1 MGWSTSPS
9 GTTTTRTTAR
19 NTVSRRSTP
28 RVGDSSGSS
37 RWTPPLPPK
46 NSPRTPSL
54 TLTAKR
60 QSATAKLTG
69 RDVHDVAP
77 DTRVAVPVP
86 VFRAETRTTVNHSD
100 PHEVDMAAPTPNS
113 PVDDGVAHSTCTCLT
128 PTTIH
133 TCTFATAHSTRRTDD
148 LLTDGTSV
156 LLTPTRSPK
165 RGSGPVSRKCTLIHS
180 LPF

>member
-1 MGWSTSPS
+1 MG
-9 GTTTTRTTAR
+9 
-19 NTVSRRSTP
+19 

-77 DTRVAVPVP
+77 DTWVAVPVP

-113 PVDDGVAHSTCTCLT
+113 PVDDGVAHSTCT
-128 PTTIH
+128 
-133 TCTFATAHSTRRTDD
+133 FATAHSTRRTDD

-165 RGSGPVSRKCTLIHS
+165 RGSGPVSRKYSDSFFAFLIIS
-180 LPF
+180 IYA

>member
-77 DTRVAVPVP
+77 DTWVAVPVP
-86 VFRAETRTTVNHSD
+86 VFRAETHTTVNHSD
-100 PHEVDMAAPTPNS
+100 PHEVAVAAQRTLAET
-113 PVDDGVAHSTCTCLT
+113 DGVAHSTCACLT

-156 LLTPTRSPK
+156 LPTPTRSPK
-165 RGSGPVSRKCTLIHS
+165 RGLGSFSRIIIIIYIL
-180 LPF
+180 

>member
-54 TLTAKR
+54 TLTA
-60 QSATAKLTG
+60 
-69 RDVHDVAP
+69 
-77 DTRVAVPVP
+77 
-86 VFRAETRTTVNHSD
+86 NHSD

-128 PTTIH
+128 PTTTR

-156 LLTPTRSPK
+156 LPTPTRSPK
-165 RGSGPVSRKCTLIHS
+165 RGSGPVYIISTRQVHASRLNMHPCTHILS
-180 LPF
+180 FV

>member
-1 MGWSTSPS
+1 MG
-9 GTTTTRTTAR
+9 GGA
-19 NTVSRRSTP
+19 
-28 RVGDSSGSS
+28 
-37 RWTPPLPPK
+37 
-46 NSPRTPSL
+46 
-54 TLTAKR
+54 
-60 QSATAKLTG
+60 
-69 RDVHDVAP
+69 
-77 DTRVAVPVP
+77 VP

-100 PHEVDMAAPTPNS
+100 PHEVDLAAPKTTF

-133 TCTFATAHSTRRTDD
+133 TCTFATARSTRRTDD